1 MESYSYYLDKIG
13 EFGTVTEVKHHIAV
27 VNGLPYAKPREVVV
41 LESEVKGQIFSINRE
56 TSEILLFS
64 KEGVRVGSKV
74 ARTGEV
80 MEVAVGDELLGRII
94 SPFGRPLVGVLG
106 YTEPQER
113 RKIEIEPSDISSRVR
128 IQRPLLTGVSIVDL
142 AVPLGCGQRELVIGD
157 RKTGKS
163 FFLLNAIKSQVR
175 LGAVAIYCAI
185 ARKKS
190 DIKVIGD
197 YLENEGLMANSI
209 IVASSYDDPPSLVF
223 IAPFTAMSIAE
234 YFRDKGRDVVLIL
247 DDMTTH
253 AKYYRE
259 LSLLSRRFPGR
270 DSYPG
275 DMFYIQAKLLERA
288 GNFTHPEKKEVSITC
303 LPVAETIGE
312 DLDYISTNLM
322 SMTDGHIFF
331 DSGLYYKGRRPAIN
345 VSTSVSRVGRQTQGQ
360 LQKDINA
367 RVSVLLAEYEKLQNL
382 SHFGAELTET
392 VRQTID
398 VGDKIY
404 SFFEQD
410 YSDLVPQEV
419 QVVLMGLIF
428 NNYFYGKKSEVVKF
442 ARKNLIESLT
452 EENARKLVAELA
464 ALKSFE
470 NLLAQIE
477 SKQKEVLKLCK
488 IND

>member
-259 LSLLSRRFPGR
+259 ISLLANRFPGR
-270 DSYPG
+270 SSYPG
-275 DMFYIQAKLLERA
+275 DIFYVHSRLMERA
-288 GNFTHPEKKEVSITC
+288 GNFKKTSITS
-303 LPVAETIGE
+303 
-312 DLDYISTNLM
+312 ST
-322 SMTDGHIFF
+322 
-331 DSGLYYKGRRPAIN
+331 YP
-345 VSTSVSRVGRQTQGQ
+345 
-360 LQKDINA
+360 
-367 RVSVLLAEYEKLQNL
+367 L
-382 SHFGAELTET
+382 SFTT
-392 VRQTID
+392 
-398 VGDKIY
+398 
-404 SFFEQD
+404 
-410 YSDLVPQEV
+410 
-419 QVVLMGLIF
+419 
-428 NNYFYGKKSEVVKF
+428 
-442 ARKNLIESLT
+442 
-452 EENARKLVAELA
+452 
-464 ALKSFE
+464 
-470 NLLAQIE
+470 
-477 SKQKEVLKLCK
+477 
-488 IND
+488 

>member
-113 RKIEIEPSDISSRVR
+113 SKIEIEPSDISSRVR

-142 AVPLGCGQRELVIGD
+142 AVPLGCGQLELVIGD

-163 FFLLNAIKSQVR
+163 FFLLNTIKSQVR

-275 DMFYIQAKLLERA
+275 DIFHIHSKLLERA
-288 GNFTHPEKKEVSITC
+288 GSFEKGSITC
-303 LPVAETIGE
+303 LPLAETQMG
-312 DLDYISTNLM
+312 DMTGYIQTNLM
-322 SMTDGHIFF
+322 SMTDGHVYFDTGLFF
-331 DSGLYYKGRRPAIN
+331 AGRRPAIDPFL
-345 VSTSVSRVGRQTQGQ
+345 SVTRVGRQTQSP
-360 LQKDINA
+360 LQKDISS
-367 RVSVLLAEYEKLQNL
+367 RLLTMLSDYEKTTR
-382 SHFGAELTET
+382 F
-392 VRQTID
+392 
-398 VGDKIY
+398 
-404 SFFEQD
+404 
-410 YSDLVPQEV
+410 
-419 QVVLMGLIF
+419 
-428 NNYFYGKKSEVVKF
+428 VKF
-442 ARKNLIESLT
+442 GTELGENSRAVLDLGEKIWQFFDQPINEIVPRPLAMVLFAMLISGNFNPKNTQKAIETYDKDKVKKLLEGCETLDQLI
-452 EENARKLVAELA
+452 N
-464 ALKSFE
+464 
-470 NLLAQIE
+470 
-477 SKQKEVLKLCK
+477 K
-488 IND
+488 INNLQFSI